1 MTGAAGLPA
10 ILADIKLAH
19 SVFALPFAVIGL
31 LVGTRGAWP
40 EPLLWLQIL
49 LAMVL
54 ARSTAMAANRLA
66 DARFD
71 ATNPRTEGRALP
83 SGRVAR
89 GQMRLF
95 AWTCAAGFVGVAYWI
110 APLCG
115 ALAPA
120 VLLVLCG
127 YSYAKRFTP
136 LAHLWLGA
144 ALALS
149 PAAAYLAARGEVGRD
164 VIPVFWLCAAVM
176 CWVAGF
182 DIIYACQ
189 DIEHDRREGLAS
201 LPARLGVTGALWISR
216 LLHLGML
223 LALVQLVS
231 AAGLGAPSWLGIAV
245 VALLLVVE
253 HGLVS
258 GGDLSRVNAAFFTV
272 NGSVGL
278 LFGLFVGADLL
289 WP

>member
-1 MTGAAGLPA
+1 M
-10 ILADIKLAH
+10 
-19 SVFALPFAVIGL
+19 
-31 LVGTRGAWP
+31 
-40 EPLLWLQIL
+40 
-49 LAMVL
+49 
-54 ARSTAMAANRLA
+54 
-66 DARFD
+66 
-71 ATNPRTEGRALP
+71 
-83 SGRVAR
+83 
-89 GQMRLF
+89 
-95 AWTCAAGFVGVAYWI
+95 
-110 APLCG
+110 
-115 ALAPA
+115 
-120 VLLVLCG
+120 
-127 YSYAKRFTP
+127 
-136 LAHLWLGA
+136 
-144 ALALS
+144 
-149 PAAAYLAARGEVGRD
+149 
-164 VIPVFWLCAAVM
+164 IPVFWLCAAVM